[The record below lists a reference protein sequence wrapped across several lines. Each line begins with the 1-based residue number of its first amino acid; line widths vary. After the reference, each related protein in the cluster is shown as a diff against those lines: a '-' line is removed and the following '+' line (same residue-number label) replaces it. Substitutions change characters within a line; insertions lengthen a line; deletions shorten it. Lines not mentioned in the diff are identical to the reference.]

1 MTISPPWLA
10 IAVLTNHII
19 GTPLATLLLN
29 TLMKWIF
36 NILIIAVAVFGLS
49 KLLTPHISIV
59 TFETAII
66 FSFVLAILNILVKPL
81 IILLTLPL
89 TIITLGLFLLVVNVI
104 IILLADKFVS
114 GIRID
119 GFLWAF
125 IFGLLLTLVSTV
137 VNKLQKKWSL

>member
-1 MTISPPWLA
+1 
-10 IAVLTNHII
+10 
-19 GTPLATLLLN
+19 
-29 TLMKWIF
+29 MKWIL

-49 KLLTPHISIV
+49 KLLTPHVSIV
-59 TFETAII
+59 SFETAII

-89 TIITLGLFLLVVNVI
+89 TIITLGLFLLVVNVL

-114 GIRID
+114 GIKIE

-137 VNKLQKKWSL
+137 AYKLEKKWRL